1 MRAECSIGQACCL
14 GAGSRRRI
22 NGIFKRFRYI
32 SSISSRFSPILEIS
46 MSIATLPAAKLA
58 AAARGSG
65 KLFRLVLF
73 VLGGI
78 LAALALNI
86 SAGVDES
93 RTLIIPPNDGYGFE
107 ECLKAG
113 SQCGLVVADAWC
125 KAHGFAGSN
134 GFGPADE
141 TAATMDEASR
151 SSMEPGSFHVTCGDR
166 VN

>member
-1 MRAECSIGQACCL
+1 
-14 GAGSRRRI
+14 
-22 NGIFKRFRYI
+22 
-32 SSISSRFSPILEIS
+32 
-46 MSIATLPAAKLA
+46 MSILILPIAKITR
-58 AAARGSG
+58 AARGHR

-73 VLGGI
+73 LLGGI
-78 LAALALNI
+78 LAAFALETP
-86 SAGVDES
+86 ARAAES

-107 ECLKAG
+107 DCLKPG

-141 TAATMDEASR
+141 AAGAMDEASR

>member
-1 MRAECSIGQACCL
+1 M
-14 GAGSRRRI
+14 
-22 NGIFKRFRYI
+22 
-32 SSISSRFSPILEIS
+32 SISILPI
-46 MSIATLPAAKLA
+46 AKITLA
-58 AAARGSG
+58 ARDHR
-65 KLFRLVLF
+65 KLLRLVLF
-73 VLGGI
+73 LLGGI
-78 LAALALNI
+78 LAALALKMT
-86 SAGVDES
+86 ATAAES

-107 ECLKAG
+107 ECLKPG

-141 TAATMDEASR
+141 TAGTMDEASR

>member
-1 MRAECSIGQACCL
+1 
-14 GAGSRRRI
+14 
-22 NGIFKRFRYI
+22 
-32 SSISSRFSPILEIS
+32 
-46 MSIATLPAAKLA
+46 MSILILPIAKITLA
-58 AAARGSG
+58 ARDHR

-73 VLGGI
+73 FLGGI
-78 LAALALNI
+78 LAAFALEMP
-86 SAGVDES
+86 ARADDS

-107 ECLKAG
+107 ECLKPG

-134 GFGPADE
+134 GFGPAAE
-141 TAATMDEASR
+141 AAGTMDEASR

>member
-1 MRAECSIGQACCL
+1 M
-14 GAGSRRRI
+14 
-22 NGIFKRFRYI
+22 
-32 SSISSRFSPILEIS
+32 PILIP
-46 MSIATLPAAKLA
+46 PAAKIKLDP
-58 AAARGSG
+58 RVRR
-65 KLFRLVLF
+65 KLFRAMLFLV
-73 VLGGI
+73 GAI
-78 LAALALNI
+78 LAALALKI
-86 SAGVDES
+86 PAGADES

-141 TAATMDEASR
+141 AAATMDEASR
-151 SSMEPGSFHVTCGDR
+151 SSIEPGSFHITCGDR

>member
-1 MRAECSIGQACCL
+1 
-14 GAGSRRRI
+14 
-22 NGIFKRFRYI
+22 
-32 SSISSRFSPILEIS
+32 
-46 MSIATLPAAKLA
+46 MSIVILPIAKLTLA
-58 AAARGSG
+58 PRDRR

-73 VLGGI
+73 LLGGI
-78 LAALALNI
+78 LAAYALKI
-86 SAGVDES
+86 PAGADES

-107 ECLKAG
+107 ECLKTR

-141 TAATMDEASR
+141 AAGTMDEASR
-151 SSMEPGSFHVTCGDR
+151 STIEPGSFHVTCGDR

>member
-1 MRAECSIGQACCL
+1 
-14 GAGSRRRI
+14 
-22 NGIFKRFRYI
+22 
-32 SSISSRFSPILEIS
+32 

-93 RTLIIPPNDGYGFE
+93 QTLIIPPNDGYGFE